1 MRKTSLMVSASLVI
15 GGLGLAAPAM
25 AQLRVD
31 RGDDAAIQI
40 DSVAWSAPG
49 TLTVSGSYYCP
60 AARDS
65 IESVEVRGWQPPG
78 SVRTVFASADV
89 DENRECDGKARPF
102 SAVLTPAVGKPLFKA
117 GVKTAVDAGFSTRDQ
132 EDGAT
137 AYQEVVPGIGK
148 SVLQIDGATWTSPG
162 KTVTVKGDYT
172 CPAAAGKVTETR
184 VKVSQYDIKT
194 RAWTTAAAQAK
205 ADVTCDG
212 KAHAFKLAASPR
224 KGTLKL
230 KTKVKLEGTYL
241 TSKGETVTTEREATM
256 TK

>member
-1 MRKTSLMVSASLVI
+1 MRKTSVMVSASLVI
-15 GGLGLAAPAM
+15 GALGLAAPAM
-25 AQLRVD
+25 AQTRVD
-31 RGDDAAIQI
+31 GSDDATIQI
-40 DSVAWSAPG
+40 DSVAWSSPG

-65 IESVEVRGWQPPG
+65 IGSVEVRGWQPPG
-78 SVRTVFASADV
+78 SVRTVFATADV
-89 DENRECDGKARPF
+89 DENRDCDGQARAF
-102 SAVLTPAVGKPLFKA
+102 SAVLTPAAGKPLFKA

-137 AYQEVVPGIGK
+137 AYLEVVPGIGK

-162 KTVTVKGDYT
+162 KTVTVSGAYT
-172 CPAAAGKVTETR
+172 CPVAAGKVTSTR
-184 VKVSQYDIKT
+184 VKVSQFDAKT
-194 RAWTTAAAQAK
+194 RIWTTAVGQAK
-205 ADVTCDG
+205 ADAACDG

-230 KTKVKLEGTYL
+230 KTKVKVEGEYL
-241 TSKGETVTTEREATM
+241 TSKGETVITEREATM

>member
-1 MRKTSLMVSASLVI
+1 MRKTSVMVSASLVI
-15 GGLGLAAPAM
+15 GALGWVSPAV
-25 AQLRVD
+25 AQMRAD
-31 RGDDAAIQI
+31 GGDDATIQI
-40 DSVAWSAPG
+40 DSVAWSSPG

-60 AARDS
+60 VARDS
-65 IESVEVRGWQPPG
+65 IGSVEVRGWQPPG
-78 SVRTVFASADV
+78 SVRTVFAVADV
-89 DENRECDGKARPF
+89 DENRDCDGKARTF
-102 SAVLTPAVGKPLFKA
+102 SAVLTPATGKPLFEA

-137 AYQEVVPGIGK
+137 AYLEVVPGIGK

-162 KTVTVKGDYT
+162 KTVTVKGTFT

-184 VKVSQYDIKT
+184 VKISQYDART
-194 RAWTTAAAQAK
+194 RAWTTASAQVKTDA
-205 ADVTCDG
+205 TCDG

-230 KTKVKLEGTYL
+230 KTKVKLEGAYL